1 MKRKTRIVIF
11 SLIIVI
17 AIGIPVGKNIHD
29 NSNVKFADENMGRVI
44 RNTLWGFPKET
55 TIEEITYK
63 EVRKIDSLDIG
74 YSGYYTTL
82 SDLRYCT
89 ELKELVINGGTEKN
103 APAYHINQG
112 KVNKENGPE
121 DMKKLQQELER
132 VLPKLKKLERITLL
146 GWGGGKWSSLDFLE
160 GCEKL
165 EDVCI
170 SRCEAGNY
178 SALKSCKSLRKI
190 EIGYSDI
197 TDADDL
203 IGLENIESI
212 HIYET
217 PLGDNPEEVKKLQEA
232 YPDAEISCSGTE
244 QE

>member
-1 MKRKTRIVIF
+1 MKRKIGIVIF
-11 SLIIVI
+11 ILIMVI

-29 NSNVKFADENMGRVI
+29 NSNVKFADENMGRVM

-89 ELKELVINGGTEKN
+89 ELKELLINGGIGEGE
-103 APAYHINQG
+103 PAYHINQG
-112 KVNKENGPE
+112 KVNKENSPE

-132 VLPKLKKLERITLL
+132 VLPKLKKLERIKLL
-146 GWGGGKWSSLDFLE
+146 GWGGGKWRSLDFLK
-160 GCEKL
+160 GCKRL
-165 EDVCI
+165 EYVRI
-170 SRCEAGNY
+170 NHCEAGDY
-178 SALKSCKSLRKI
+178 SAIKSCKSLREI
-190 EIGYSDI
+190 VIGYSDI

-212 HIYET
+212 LIYDA

-232 YPDAEISCSGTE
+232 YPDADISCSGTE